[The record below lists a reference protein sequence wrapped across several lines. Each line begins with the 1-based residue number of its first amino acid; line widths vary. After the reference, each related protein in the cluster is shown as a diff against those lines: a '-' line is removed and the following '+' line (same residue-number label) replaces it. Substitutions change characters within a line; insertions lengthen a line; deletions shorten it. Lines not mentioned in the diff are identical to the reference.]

1 LRPCLLA
8 VDLERVAKLRIH
20 AIAVVVLAEE
30 AELRTIEHVDPE
42 NETPVSLEIPRDA
55 RAYKTVASL
64 QRRDPQNFCFNA
76 LR

>member
-1 LRPCLLA
+1 
-8 VDLERVAKLRIH
+8 
-20 AIAVVVLAEE
+20 LAEE
-30 AELRTIEHVDPE
+30 AELRTIEHVDAE

-55 RAYKTVASL
+55 RAHEAVASL